1 MNSSDQPIVQH
12 TALIVDDNF
21 YNRHIF
27 HIALESVGYA
37 VTEMEDGLQGTA
49 LLRDQT
55 FHLLVL
61 DLQMPTMDGR
71 AVLRHVRGQPLH
83 ENMHIIVVTA
93 NAHMATDDI
102 DLMADYV
109 MFKPIDVVEFSEFAR
124 RLKRISVPILKVD
137 IKSDPG

>member
-1 MNSSDQPIVQH
+1 MNSSDQPIEQH

-124 RLKRISVPILKVD
+124 RLKRIAVPMPKVD
-137 IKSDPG
+137 LKSDPG

>member
-1 MNSSDQPIVQH
+1 MNNSDQRTENY

-27 HIALESVGYA
+27 HIALESVGYT

-49 LLRDQT
+49 LLQEQT

-61 DLQMPTMDGR
+61 DLQMPAMDGR
-71 AVLRHVRGQPLH
+71 TVLKQVCRQPLH
-83 ENMHIIVVTA
+83 VNMHIIVVTA

-124 RLKRISVPILKVD
+124 RLKRITVSAPNVD
-137 IKSDPG
+137 VESDPG

>member
-1 MNSSDQPIVQH
+1 MNNTDQSTGNY

-37 VTEMEDGLQGTA
+37 VTEMENGLQGTV
-49 LLRDQT
+49 LLQDHT

-61 DLQMPTMDGR
+61 DLQMPMMDGR
-71 AVLRHVRGQPLH
+71 AVLKQVRGQPLH

-124 RLKRISVPILKVD
+124 RLKRISVPAPNVD
-137 IKSDPG
+137 VNSDPG

>member
-1 MNSSDQPIVQH
+1 MNNTDQPTGNY

-37 VTEMEDGLQGTA
+37 VTEMEDGLQGTI
-49 LLRDQT
+49 LLRDHT

-61 DLQMPTMDGR
+61 DLQMPMMDGR
-71 AVLRHVRGQPLH
+71 AVLKQVRGQPLH

-124 RLKRISVPILKVD
+124 RLKRISVPAPKVD
-137 IKSDPG
+137 VNNDPG

>member
-1 MNSSDQPIVQH
+1 
-12 TALIVDDNF
+12 
-21 YNRHIF
+21 
-27 HIALESVGYA
+27 
-37 VTEMEDGLQGTA
+37 MEDGLQGTV
-49 LLRDQT
+49 LLQDHT

-61 DLQMPTMDGR
+61 DLQMPMMDGR
-71 AVLRHVRGQPLH
+71 AVLRQVRGQPLH

-124 RLKRISVPILKVD
+124 RLKRISVPAPNVN
-137 IKSDPG
+137 SDPG

>member
-1 MNSSDQPIVQH
+1 MNNTDQSTGNY

-37 VTEMEDGLQGTA
+37 VTEMEDGLQGTN
-49 LLRDQT
+49 LLQDRT

-61 DLQMPTMDGR
+61 DLQMPAMDGR
-71 AVLRHVRGQPLH
+71 AVLKQVRGQPLH

-124 RLKRISVPILKVD
+124 RLKRISVPAPNVD
-137 IKSDPG
+137 VKNDPG

>member
-1 MNSSDQPIVQH
+1 MNNTDQSTGNY

-37 VTEMEDGLQGTA
+37 VTEMEDGLQGTN
-49 LLRDQT
+49 LLQDRT

-61 DLQMPTMDGR
+61 DLQMPAMDGR
-71 AVLRHVRGQPLH
+71 AVLKQVRGQPLH

-124 RLKRISVPILKVD
+124 RLKRITVPAPNVD
-137 IKSDPG
+137 VKNDPG